1 MTDFIRAHLTQCQQ
15 QTKKAT
21 RRPQKVSKRGAVNK
35 SRLAEP
41 STFYRQFD
49 IALKGGSGWQMV
61 KCPFHDDTHASMGV
75 NREHGGYKCHAC
87 GAGGDRIGFYMQWYS
102 VSFIDA
108 CRALKLLEG
117 A

>member
-15 QTKKAT
+15 SKQAT

-61 KCPFHDDTHASMGV
+61 KCPFHDDTYASMSV

-108 CRALKLLEG
+108 CRALKILEG

>member
-1 MTDFIRAHLTQCQQ
+1 MTDFIRSHLMQRQ
-15 QTKKAT
+15 QTT
-21 RRPQKVSKRGAVNK
+21 RRSKPSNKRGAVNK

-41 STFYRQFD
+41 STFYIQFD
-49 IALKGGSGWQMV
+49 IILKGGSGWQMV

-108 CRALKLLEG
+108 CRALQLIEG

>member
-1 MTDFIRAHLTQCQQ
+1 MSDFIRKHLSEVKSQAATIKRP
-15 QTKKAT
+15 TPKA
-21 RRPQKVSKRGAVNK
+21 KRGTVNK

-41 STFYRQFD
+41 SAFYGQFD
-49 IALKGGSGWQMV
+49 ITLKGGSGWQLV
-61 KCPFHDDTHASMGV
+61 KCAFHDDTHASMGV

-87 GAGGDRIGFYMQWYS
+87 GASGDRIGFYMQWHS

-108 CRALKLLEG
+108 CRALQLIEE

>member
-1 MTDFIRAHLTQCQQ
+1 MTDFIRSHLSKLNQVK
-15 QTKKAT
+15 QTIG
-21 RRPQKVSKRGAVNK
+21 RPKQAGKRGVVNK

-41 STFYRQFD
+41 STFYSQFD
-49 IALKGGSGWQMV
+49 ITVKGGSGWQMV
-61 KCPFHDDTHASMGV
+61 KCHFHDDTHASMGV

-87 GAGGDRIGFYMQWYS
+87 GASGDRIGFYMQWHS

-108 CRALKLLEG
+108 CRALQLIEE

>member
-1 MTDFIRAHLTQCQQ
+1 MTDFIRSHLSQIKQ
-15 QTKKAT
+15 AD
-21 RRPQKVSKRGAVNK
+21 RRPKQSIKRGAVNK

-41 STFYRQFD
+41 SVFYRQFD
-49 IALKGGSGWQMV
+49 ITLKSGSGWQMV

-87 GAGGDRIGFYMQWYS
+87 GATGDRIGFYMQWHS

-108 CRALKLLEG
+108 CRALRLIEG
-117 A
+117 T

>member
-1 MTDFIRAHLTQCQQ
+1 MTDFIRSHLAQIK
-15 QTKKAT
+15 QTKQVA
-21 RRPQKVSKRGAVNK
+21 RRPKQSSKQGEVNK

-41 STFYRQFD
+41 SAFYRQFD
-49 IALKGGSGWQMV
+49 MTIKSGSGWQMV

-87 GAGGDRIGFYMQWYS
+87 GACGDRIGFYMQWHS

-108 CRALKLLEG
+108 CRALQLIEG

>member
-1 MTDFIRAHLTQCQQ
+1 MTDFIRSHLAQIK
-15 QTKKAT
+15 QTKQVV
-21 RRPQKVSKRGAVNK
+21 RRPKQSNKQGEVNK

-41 STFYRQFD
+41 SAFYRHFD
-49 IALKGGSGWQMV
+49 ITIKSGSGWQMV

-87 GAGGDRIGFYMQWYS
+87 GACGDRISFYMQWHS

-108 CRALKLLEG
+108 CRALQLIEG

>member
-1 MTDFIRAHLTQCQQ
+1 MTDFIRSHLSQVKQRKQ
-15 QTKKAT
+15 VD
-21 RRPQKVSKRGAVNK
+21 RRPKQSTKRGTVKK
-35 SRLAEP
+35 SRLNEP
-41 STFYRQFD
+41 SSFYSQFG
-49 IALKGGSGWQMV
+49 ITLKSGSGWQMV

-87 GAGGDRIGFYMQWYS
+87 GACGDRIGFYMQWHS

-108 CRALKLLEG
+108 CRALQLIER